1 MSWSICTS
9 ERFGDSFYVLR
20 AWVSVSSLVNVGVKV
35 AMDWRRSWNM
45 SGLASIRLIMHIV
58 ACLGVQSP
66 SAYKNGMYEEV

>member
-35 AMDWRRSWNM
+35 AM
-45 SGLASIRLIMHIV
+45 GL
-58 ACLGVQSP
+58 
-66 SAYKNGMYEEV
+66 EEILECQAWQAFD